1 MEKSSKQ
8 LIKEWQGALQSEIA
22 HLKKYGSNKYYLLNG
37 RQLTGNEDYTYYFD
51 CRTVVNIPN
60 GSNIK
65 VQWGHLLVEGRILS
79 SEGKSVIVQLDKA
92 LSDDMSE
99 AYLMYDPWQLL
110 EELSLRLSDIKKSK
124 SKRSRM
130 MRLMYPTMEAKHNSS
145 KTDSKVKELFTRAKY
160 NPVTFVW
167 GPPGTGKTYTLAR
180 VAANLYIQK
189 KKVLVLAQSNAAVD
203 VLMTE
208 IHQFLNQKQKFK
220 EGDILRYGSN
230 HTMQQEGV
238 EITLSYLLEKTD
250 PDLIKQKDQW
260 LDKKQLLKVDLQK
273 SFSTRD
279 SEDLLK
285 VENKIAAVLE
295 KMKRKEQELLKNAEV
310 IGTTL
315 ARAAMDA
322 NIYENEYDMV
332 IVDEASMCYV
342 PQAAFAAS
350 LGKRVIICGDF
361 KQLPPIAQSNGELVV
376 KWLKNDIF
384 HASQVAENVSG
395 QTLHPHLL
403 LLNEQRRMHP
413 DISAFTN
420 KHVYLSLVSD
430 HKSVKNNRQ
439 MIIESQPF
447 ANQASIY
454 LDTSSSGH
462 YCINEKMSKSRWN
475 PWHLLLSFQ
484 VIHEAIMNKA
494 TSIGYVTP
502 YRVQADMMNVLLD
515 DFYPNEKVN
524 GSIMAATVHKFQGSE
539 REIVVFDTVDSW
551 PQDRPGMLLV
561 GKDSE
566 RLINV
571 AITRTKGKFV
581 HINNRMFTIRNVS
594 PKRTVYQLVQY
605 QTSHHQIVT
614 HQQIG
619 TWIKNQDRRM
629 KWIHAIKMEEVFLD
643 ILHAKKSI
651 IISLPAVG
659 QLPDDLKE
667 IINKSKAKLTIIS
680 ETIYMPAHRTIV
692 DSLPFPFIMI
702 DQNIVWLG
710 QPYNFLQGVKPP
722 LVAVRLESEAFC
734 GQFLA
739 HLPIEETI

>member
-37 RQLTGNEDYTYYFD
+37 RRLTGNEDYTYYFD
-51 CRTVVNIPN
+51 CRTVINIPN
-60 GSNIK
+60 GSSIK

-110 EELSLRLSDIKKSK
+110 EELSLRLADMKKSK
-124 SKRSRM
+124 LKRSRM

-145 KTDSKVKELFTRAKY
+145 KNDSKVKELFTRAKY

-208 IHQFLNQKQKFK
+208 IHQFLNQKQRFK

-250 PDLIKQKDQW
+250 PDLIKQKEQW
-260 LDKKQLLKVDLQK
+260 LDKKQLLKLDLQK

-295 KMKRKEQELLKNAEV
+295 KMKRKEQELLKDAEV

-395 QTLHPHLL
+395 QKLHPHLL

-515 DFYPNEKVN
+515 DFYPNEKLN

-581 HINNRMFTIRNVS
+581 HINNRMFTLRNVS
-594 PKRTVYQLVQY
+594 AKRTVHQLVQY

-659 QLPDDLKE
+659 QLPVDLKE
-667 IINKSKAKLTIIS
+667 IIDKSKAKLTIIS
-680 ETIYMPAHRTIV
+680 ENIYMPAHRTIV

-702 DQNIVWLG
+702 DQNILWLG

-722 LVAVRLESEAFC
+722 LVAVRLESEVFC